1 MSIVNLFKSRHLPA
15 DRFEVLVSPHIP
27 ALYRFAF
34 RLCQNIDDAE
44 ELVQLLLTRLFPRLD
59 TLEQVETLS
68 PWLMRSLY
76 NLYVDTYR
84 KQQRKLAV
92 FSPEEIHENVV
103 SNDKTPYE
111 NIELMHNQQVIV
123 TAMEQLN
130 DDQRLVIML
139 HDGEGYTLAELTEI
153 LQTPIGTLKSRLHR
167 GRNQIRKSTEMELSG
182 ELMRDISIRGDE
194 MK

>member
-1 MSIVNLFKSRHLPA
+1 MSIVKLFKSRHLPA
-15 DRFEVLVSPHIP
+15 DKFERLVSPHVS

-34 RLCQNIDDAE
+34 RLCQNGDDAE
-44 ELVQLLLTRLFPRLD
+44 ELVQLLLTRLFSRLD
-59 TLEQVETLS
+59 KLEQVESLS
-68 PWLMRSLY
+68 PWLMRSIY

-92 FSPEEIHENVV
+92 ISPDEMPENIV

-111 NIELMHNQQVIV
+111 NVELTQNQEIIV
-123 TAMEQLN
+123 TAMQQLN

-139 HDGEGYTLAELTEI
+139 HDAEGYTLTELADI

-167 GRNQIRKSTEMELSG
+167 GRSQVRELAEMELFDESQ
-182 ELMRDISIRGDE
+182 RDISIEE
-194 MK
+194 MI